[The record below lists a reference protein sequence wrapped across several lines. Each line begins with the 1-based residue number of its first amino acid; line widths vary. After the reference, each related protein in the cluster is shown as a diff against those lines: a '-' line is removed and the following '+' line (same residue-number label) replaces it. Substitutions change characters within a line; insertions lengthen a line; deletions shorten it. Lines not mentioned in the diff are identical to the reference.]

1 MDTPLTVP
9 AIPSTPLAARAIEYV
24 RSCETEPVANHSIRS
39 FLFAAMLA
47 EHEGLRPAADFDPDL
62 LFFACLLHDL
72 GTSPQASGIQRFE
85 VDGADMAAAFLTGSG
100 LDTSDMDL
108 VWEAIALHTSP
119 GIAERRGALA
129 YLTRAGIGMDFG
141 RGSEFITD
149 DQARAI
155 HASHP
160 RLRMA
165 TALTDEIV
173 RHAARG
179 PVNAP
184 LYTLAGE
191 LVRERGQDGRLTS
204 LERAARASRWGE

>member
-1 MDTPLTVP
+1 VASLGLLVL
-9 AIPSTPLAARAIEYV
+9 ATPLAARAIEYI
-24 RSCETEPVANHSIRS
+24 RSCETEAVANHSIRS

-47 EHEGLRPAADFDPDL
+47 EHQRLRPAADFDPDL

-72 GTSPQASGIQRFE
+72 
-85 VDGADMAAAFLTGSG
+85 
-100 LDTSDMDL
+100 
-108 VWEAIALHTSP
+108 ALHTSP
-119 GIAERRGALA
+119 GLAERRGALA

-173 RHAARG
+173 RHAARS
-179 PVNAP
+179 PLNAP

-191 LVRERGQDGRLTS
+191 LVRERSQDGGLTS
-204 LERAARASRWGE
+204 LERAAQASRWGE